1 MNRQEV
7 VLVTGVSGFWGAQV
21 AARLLRTPVG
31 GSNQASGDRYHVLGL
46 DVKAP
51 EQEIKGLDFIQAD
64 VRNPLLVELLRSEGV
79 HTVCHLVFVDS
90 RRPSE
95 SAFDINVMGTMKL
108 LGACA
113 EAGVRKVILKSSTM
127 VYGAHP
133 ANPAFLTEGHPI
145 QGSRSF
151 GYTRDLMEIEAFC
164 NGFQRQVPGLA
175 LTILRFAN
183 IVGPL
188 ADTPMTRFLQEP
200 LAPYL
205 LGFDPL
211 MQVIHEQDVVES
223 LQFAVVNDLPGVIN
237 VAADGVFPLRKLMAL
252 AGKIPLPVFHPCAYW
267 GAELLGKSGL
277 RSARFAPFDLD
288 YLRYPWVADLSRM
301 RQILKIDFQYTGE
314 EALHEFA
321 RRQRLRFSMQEDGS
335 SRYDEERLRHTILRR
350 QRTRRQFNQDAQG
363 QEPEP
368 DDTH

>member
-1 MNRQEV
+1 
-7 VLVTGVSGFWGAQV
+7 
-21 AARLLRTPVG
+21 
-31 GSNQASGDRYHVLGL
+31 
-46 DVKAP
+46 
-51 EQEIKGLDFIQAD
+51 

-79 HTVCHLVFVDS
+79 NTVCHLVFVDS
-90 RRPSE
+90 RRPLE
-95 SAFDINVMGTMKL
+95 SAFDVNVMGSMKL

-133 ANPAFLTEGHPI
+133 VNPAFLTEGHPI

-151 GYTRDLMEIEAFC
+151 GYTRDLLEIEAFC
-164 NGFQRQVPGLA
+164 NGFQRQVPGLV

-183 IVGPL
+183 IVGPQ

-200 LAPYL
+200 LAPML
-205 LGFDPL
+205 LGFDPP
-211 MQVIHEQDVVES
+211 MQVIHEQDVIEA

-237 VAADGVFPLRKLMAL
+237 VAAEGVFPLRKLMAL
-252 AGKIPLPVFHPCAYW
+252 AGKIPLPVIHPCVYW

-277 RSARFAPFDLD
+277 RSARFAPFDPD

-301 RQILKIDFQYTGE
+301 RQNLKIDFQYTGE

-321 RRQRLRFSMQEDGS
+321 RRQRSRFYTPESGT

-350 QRTRRQFNQDAQG
+350 QRKRQQYDQEAQG

-368 DDTH
+368 DDTD